1 MPLIYSILKYRLFVH
16 LSLSHRLLHGKNL
29 SLSLSCVYCYIHFAV
44 IWGGKRPVQHCSP
57 SQPIFT
63 YRHTPTAWGCPPSC
77 DQHLVMFNDFQH
89 PPLWTESHHPHT
101 NHSQWLGTPYVKLYT
116 IDKVIGNLT
125 CDTLVAFG
133 AMNQGFYEQI
143 SPVMNVPRA
152 GEIQLWNM
160 NCTTP
165 PYPWLRLLP
174 IMTVATWITW
184 KVSCQTGKL
193 MSFKSGTSKPN
204 DTRCDYRPAMYLVVG
219 SVAEHWPH

>member
-1 MPLIYSILKYRLFVH
+1 MDREPSPPHQSFTMTWH
-16 LSLSHRLLHGKNL
+16 SLCKALHNRQSHWKSTFES
-29 SLSLSCVYCYIHFAV
+29 SLT
-44 IWGGKRPVQHCSP
+44 Q
-57 SQPIFT
+57 
-63 YRHTPTAWGCPPSC
+63 
-77 DQHLVMFNDFQH
+77 
-89 PPLWTESHHPHT
+89 LW
-101 NHSQWLGTPYVKLYT
+101 
-116 IDKVIGNLT
+116 NLT

-165 PYPWLRLLP
+165 PYPWLRLLA

-204 DTRCDYRPAMYLVVG
+204 ETRCDYRPAMYLFVG